1 MKDNELK
8 AVFVGIKLEK
18 AKHKEEDKDAA
29 AAQELRELEQAE
41 RTVSR
46 LKSEVAYALSE
57 INVWDVIKAS
67 REQNKENK
75 RIRQTLW
82 YKIKKVLGFTKS

>member
-8 AVFVGIKLEK
+8 ALFVGIKLEK
-18 AKHKEEDKDAA
+18 AKHKEEDKDAT

-41 RTVSR
+41 RTAKR

-82 YKIKKVLGFTKS
+82 YKIKKVFGFTKP